1 MPYVQGGRWNQG
13 GGRLPD
19 GLFIVKVPHQ
29 SQLADGLCKVIKLY
43 LFCAHCE
50 CILFGAPHACVLGL
64 IKGTNFAVC
73 NEMGIRVFRSRM
85 RQAAPEFVDYMQA
98 AIEVPSSARA
108 FVELHRLMHGA
119 GLAHAPGCATPVFE
133 VGRLSAEAQQ
143 ALWKALLALRRAISE
158 RTDVAVTA
166 LRNAF
171 DGLRTLLEGCI
182 ENNAGVGGP
191 EIGEIE
197 DID

>member
-1 MPYVQGGRWNQG
+1 MPYVQGGRWNRG

-29 SQLADGLCKVIKLY
+29 SQLRDALCKVLKLY

-50 CILFGAPHACVLGL
+50 CILLGAPHACVPDS
-64 IKGTNFAVC
+64 IKGTNFTVC
-73 NEMGIRVFRSRM
+73 NEMGIRAFRSRM
-85 RQAAPEFVDYMQA
+85 RQAAPEFVSYMQA
-98 AIEVPSSARA
+98 ATEPGSAHD

-133 VGRLSAEAQQ
+133 VGHLSTEAQQ
-143 ALWKALLALRRAISE
+143 ALWKALLALRRATSE
-158 RTDVAVTA
+158 RTEAAVTA
-166 LRNAF
+166 MRTAF
-171 DGLRTLLEGCI
+171 EALRTLLEGCI
-182 ENNAGVGGP
+182 GNDADVGGP